1 MKAGQDEALDTRCQF
16 GVKTVCNQWFVS
28 VSSIQPVVPILLNNL
43 ASWSARM
50 NRSISRSSEDRKRK
64 SGRLVWFAAVIILVA
79 SAAFGQV
86 LNQHEEPKAADFSQ
100 TGSTKQE
107 IRGAVKVTVQ
117 ADKPRGFLP
126 PRGLGVFSSVG
137 DNQLMD
143 PIMPQILQSSRVT
156 TLRYPGGAY
165 ADNYHWST
173 YKPTKWQG
181 TDQLGY
187 YASQNDFGNFVHLV
201 DQIGTAVITVNY
213 GSSLDGTGGG
223 TPQEAA
229 AWVAYAMGDPA
240 NTKPIGKDS
249 TGHDWQTI
257 GYWAGLR
264 ASQPLASDDG
274 LNFLRIGLPNPVL
287 IKYWEVGNE
296 AYKNGYY
303 GGQGTEEDLHAAYP
317 KDPKDNEKQR
327 RKNAN
332 LSPDAYGNNLLQYIK
347 TMKAV
352 DGRIKVGASLD
363 IPLAGDWNTSGDWV
377 QDPITTKWVEAKG
390 TGLGG
395 PQKNFDGSRLGPER
409 SQDCG
414 QGDRFRFSP
423 LVHGRNNRGLRLE
436 GHRQQGTLLKT
447 QDDLPK
453 IMAGLLDLFQKYCG
467 QNMQNMQLLVTE
479 FGITPWIKVNDEIVS
494 ALLAADAYATLV
506 EDGAANIDWAELHKN
521 GFLNDEN
528 KPGPAYFAPQL
539 IRQMAN
545 LNDKIVTA
553 ASSNAL
559 LAVHA
564 SLRNDGSVG
573 VMFINKDPKN
583 NATVK
588 VTVTGASLAAKG
600 TRFDF
605 GKSNPASQYAVAGV
619 PADGLGNSFTVIV
632 PSYTITDLVIPKA
645 Q

>member
-1 MKAGQDEALDTRCQF
+1 MQSTNACLRRNYVAALGF
-16 GVKTVCNQWFVS
+16 IGVLV
-28 VSSIQPVVPILLNNL
+28 LL
-43 ASWSARM
+43 
-50 NRSISRSSEDRKRK
+50 
-64 SGRLVWFAAVIILVA
+64 AVQTT
-79 SAAFGQV
+79 FGQV
-86 LNQHEEPKAADFSQ
+86 LNQHEEPKTADFSQ
-100 TGSTKQE
+100 TGATKQE
-107 IRGAVKVTVQ
+107 IRGVVKVTVQ

-126 PRGLGVFSSVG
+126 PRGLGVFSSAG
-137 DNQLMD
+137 DKQLMD
-143 PIMPQILQSSRVT
+143 PMMPQILQSSGVT

-165 ADNYHWST
+165 ADNYHWSS

-187 YASQNDFGNFVHLV
+187 YASQNDFGHFVRLV
-201 DQIGTAVITVNY
+201 DQVGTAVITVNY
-213 GSSLDGTGGG
+213 GSNFDGTGGG
-223 TPQEAA
+223 TPEEAA

-274 LNFLRIGLPNPVL
+274 LNFLRISHPNPVL

-296 AYKNGYY
+296 VYRNGYY
-303 GGQGTEEDLHAAYP
+303 GGQQTEQDLHAPYS
-317 KDPKDNEKQR
+317 KDPKENEKQR
-327 RKNAN
+327 RKNPN
-332 LSPDAYGNNLLQYIK
+332 LSPDSYGNNLLQYIK
-347 TMKAV
+347 AMKAV

-363 IPLAGDWNTSGDWV
+363 VPLAGDWNLSGDWV
-377 QDPITTKWVEAKG
+377 EDPSHPGKYVQKG
-390 TGLGG
+390 TAEAAGLGTAHKHWYTAATTEASG
-395 PQKNFDGSRLGPER
+395 WKDIDNT
-409 SQDCG
+409 
-414 QGDRFRFSP
+414 
-423 LVHGRNNRGLRLE
+423 
-436 GHRQQGTLLKT
+436 GTLLKT
-447 QDDLPK
+447 QDELPK
-453 IMAGLLDLFQKYCG
+453 VMAGLLDLFQKYCG
-467 QNMQNMQLLVTE
+467 QNTQNMQLLVTE
-479 FGITPWIKVNDEIVS
+479 FGITPWVKVKDEMLS
-494 ALLAADAYATLV
+494 ALFAADAYATLV
-506 EDGAANIDWAELHKN
+506 EDGAANIDWAEIHKN

-528 KPGPAYFAPQL
+528 KPGPAYFAPQM

-564 SLRNDGSVG
+564 SLRSDGSVG

-619 PADGLGNSFTVIV
+619 PADGLGNSFTVTV